1 MLKNVYSPL
10 SGGVLQE
17 RLMEIIS
24 NNLANTNTTAF
35 KEDEISF
42 QAQEANPWPSYA
54 TPHPPAPFK
63 TNMQELWPLKG
74 NEMAY
79 VTLSEIRT
87 AHTQGPMIKTGN
99 PLDVAVQGDA
109 FFEVMTPFGERLTR
123 DGGLSISNDGILINK
138 NGAVVQGENGA
149 ITGLNGKEFSIL
161 PTGEIYVGKKFVDK
175 LKMIS
180 YKDNTLLER
189 LGESLWVHNGPPEN
203 LKVPVGEITQGY
215 LEGSN
220 VNPMRNLTNMI
231 IAHRSYEALQKT
243 VKSQDETMQN
253 ANKISEVQ

>member
-63 TNMQELWPLKG
+63 LNMLDLWPLKG

-87 AHTQGPMIKTGN
+87 AHTQGSLRKTSN
-99 PLDVAVQGDA
+99 PNDMAIQGDG

-123 DGGLSISNDGILINK
+123 DGGFSISNDGI
-138 NGAVVQGENGA
+138 
-149 ITGLNGKEFSIL
+149 
-161 PTGEIYVGKKFVDK
+161 
-175 LKMIS
+175 
-180 YKDNTLLER
+180 
-189 LGESLWVHNGPPEN
+189 
-203 LKVPVGEITQGY
+203 
-215 LEGSN
+215 
-220 VNPMRNLTNMI
+220 
-231 IAHRSYEALQKT
+231 
-243 VKSQDETMQN
+243 
-253 ANKISEVQ
+253 